1 MANRSR
7 AGLAGVYHATL
18 MYLACTH
25 VMLAAIQAMA
35 ARASTP
41 QTFARKRSKGYALR
55 IVAGGL
61 YDTSSEDEEV
71 IVQNETGAPLA
82 FHSVYLH

>member
-25 VMLAAIQAMA
+25 VMLEAIRAMA

-41 QTFARKRSKGYALR
+41 Q
-55 IVAGGL
+55 GL
-61 YDTSSEDEEV
+61 HKFSLD
-71 IVQNETGAPLA
+71 
-82 FHSVYLH
+82 FHPK